1 MKKIFRSLLFVPS
14 SSEKMLNKID
24 VLNPDAF
31 ILDLEDSVPFA
42 LKELA
47 RNNIKKKLETIDEN
61 SKINIFIRANELCT
75 DNFYKDI
82 EETISTK
89 IIGYVIPKFE
99 NTNSLKKAFKF
110 ISNKESEKGIQI
122 GKIKFILMIENPKG
136 VLELSKINNFD
147 QRILA
152 LAIGWEDFTRE
163 INVFTDVTDNLLD
176 FVRMTVL
183 ICAKANGL
191 LAIDTVYK
199 NFSDSQGLKSEAIKI
214 LKMGFNGKFAI
225 HPNQIDIIN
234 SCFIPTNEEIGKME
248 VILKNK
254 DKFEQEGAINI
265 NGAMYDPPHLKWAL
279 KLKEY
284 LNEIERKGY

>member
-1 MKKIFRSLLFVPS
+1 
-14 SSEKMLNKID
+14 MLNKVEI
-24 VLNPDAF
+24 LNPDAF
-31 ILDLEDSVPFA
+31 ILDLEDSVPFE

-47 RNNIKKKLETIDEN
+47 RNNIKKKLETIDKN
-61 SKINIFIRANELCT
+61 SKLNIFIRTNELCT
-75 DNFYKDI
+75 DHFYKDI
-82 EETISTK
+82 KETISTK

-99 NTNSLKKAFKF
+99 NTNMLEKAFKF
-110 ISNKESEKGIQI
+110 ISDKENEKGIQT

-136 VLELSKINNFD
+136 ILELGKINNFD

-183 ICAKANGL
+183 IYAKANHL

-225 HPNQIDIIN
+225 HPNQIDILN
-234 SCFIPTNEEIGKME
+234 SCFIPADEEIGKME

-265 NGAMYDPPHLKWAL
+265 NGVMYDPPHLKWAL

-284 LNEIERKGY
+284 LNEIERKDY

>member
-14 SSEKMLNKID
+14 SSEKMLDKT
-24 VLNPDAF
+24 VTLAPDAF
-31 ILDLEDSVPFA
+31 ILDLEDSVPFE
-42 LKELA
+42 LKEKA
-47 RNNIKKKLETIDEN
+47 RSNIKKKLETIDKN
-61 SKINIFIRANELCT
+61 SKLNIFIRTNELCT
-75 DNFYKDI
+75 DYFYKDI

-89 IIGYVIPKFE
+89 IIGYVVPKFE
-99 NTNSLKKAFKF
+99 NTNNLKKAFKF
-110 ISNKESEKGIQI
+110 ISDKEREKGIQT

-136 VLELSKINNFD
+136 ILELGKINNFD
-147 QRILA
+147 KRILA

-163 INVFTDVTDNLLD
+163 INVFTDITDNLLD

-183 ICAKANGL
+183 IYAKANEL

-199 NFSDSQGLKSEAIKI
+199 NFSNNQGLKSEAIKI

-234 SCFIPTNEEIGKME
+234 SCFIPTSEEIEKME
-248 VILKNK
+248 IILKNK

-265 NGAMYDPPHLKWAL
+265 DGTMYDPPHLKWAL

-284 LNEIERKGY
+284 LNEIGRKD